1 MYGSKP
7 DKNEIGNAG
16 AIDLANSIQ
25 QIEHIAI
32 LSLGKT
38 LMKTQTKL
46 AMKAR

>member
-1 MYGSKP
+1 MYNTQP

-32 LSLGKT
+32 LSLGT
-38 LMKTQTKL
+38 ILMETQTKL
-46 AMKAR
+46 AMKAL